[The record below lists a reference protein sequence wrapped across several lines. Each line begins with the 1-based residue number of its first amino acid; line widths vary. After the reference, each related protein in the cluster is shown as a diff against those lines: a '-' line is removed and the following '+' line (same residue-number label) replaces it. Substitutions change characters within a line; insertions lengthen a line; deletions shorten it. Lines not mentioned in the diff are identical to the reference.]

1 MEMLEVLI
9 GCGIGGVITF
19 LFGAFF
25 HKAKAEYDEA
35 MKAEEDRDDT

>member
-1 MEMLEVLI
+1 MLEVLI
-9 GCGIGGVITF
+9 GCGIGGTITF

-35 MKAEEDRDDT
+35 MKAEEEAEQDDA